1 MAFPLSG
8 AMASTSA
15 RQRRWW
21 QDTAWVA
28 VANLSQAAGPFL
40 ALMLLARWHGLE
52 AAGQFAYALAITA
65 PLAQLL
71 NFQLKALILTH
82 SPDELPLS
90 LTASIR
96 AIVSFPAALLVLGLS
111 IVTTSLVGLW
121 MAARLIDSWAEIFQ
135 ADLQR
140 TGQMS
145 RAAYSQALRA
155 VGLVAAIWLA
165 PSPTLAV
172 LLFIAFSLMLLML
185 FDWRFLPLYFTL
197 QWSTLGPVLHRGFV
211 LGLVLFLQT
220 TGASIPRL
228 VLEGNT
234 DIATLGLFASLSV
247 LLQVGN
253 LLSSSFG
260 QSLLPQLPSASLARI
275 ALWSTIPLLGA
286 IIAFAVGQLAQP
298 LFFDLLRIPPTQQAR
313 EILLGLGL
321 AQLTVWPAAMIG
333 FALTA
338 KRLYSQLLW
347 VGASILIASAA
358 TSFWLIPKWGHFG
371 AAMSIATVGAVTLV
385 VSFTILATADSKEQ
399 DLPQ

>member
-1 MAFPLSG
+1 
-8 AMASTSA
+8 
-15 RQRRWW
+15 
-21 QDTAWVA
+21 
-28 VANLSQAAGPFL
+28 
-40 ALMLLARWHGLE
+40 MLLARWHGLE

-197 QWSTLGPVLHRGFV
+197 QWSALGPVLHRGFV

-260 QSLLPQLPSASLARI
+260 QSLLSQLPSASLARI

-371 AAMSIATVGAVTLV
+371 AAMSVATVGAVTLV
-385 VSFTILATADSKEQ
+385 VSFIILATADSKEQ